1 MSIGILLVLAALYLV
16 LLRRFIMRRR
26 RIAQGL
32 PVSGPWHWPSWLRP
46 RVPAWLRRRFAPGR
60 FAPGLF
66 ARRPRWPRRIR
77 SARKPRGPRPGP
89 P

>member
-16 LLRRFIMRRR
+16 LMRRFIIRRR

-32 PVSGPWHWPSWLRP
+32 PVSGPWHFPAWMRLRVPRWLRQ
-46 RVPAWLRRRFAPGR
+46 RFGPGR
-60 FAPGLF
+60 F

-77 SARKPRGPRPGP
+77 SARNPRGTRPGP
-89 P
+89 T